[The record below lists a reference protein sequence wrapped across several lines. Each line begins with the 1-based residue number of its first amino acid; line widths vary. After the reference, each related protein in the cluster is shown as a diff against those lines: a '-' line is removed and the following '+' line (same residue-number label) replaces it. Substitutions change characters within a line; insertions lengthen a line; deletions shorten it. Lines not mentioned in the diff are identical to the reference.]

1 LIEKIKKIKE
11 IINYIK
17 KQNMIIEGIKKTK
30 VIKQLITKKSE
41 RDKIDKNC
49 KFDYIHNWTDLIQ
62 SDQKMNKIENQMLY
76 FNDYFIRNP
85 I

>member
-1 LIEKIKKIKE
+1 
-11 IINYIK
+11 
-17 KQNMIIEGIKKTK
+17 MIIEDIKKTK
-30 VIKQLITKKSE
+30 VIKQLITKISE
-41 RDKIDKNC
+41 RDKIDKNF
-49 KFDYIHNWTDLIQ
+49 KFDYIDYIHNWTNLIQ

>member
-1 LIEKIKKIKE
+1 MIEKNKHIKE

-17 KQNMIIEGIKKTK
+17 KQNMMIEDIKKAK
-30 VIKQLITKKSE
+30 VIKLYSQ
-41 RDKIDKNC
+41 
-49 KFDYIHNWTDLIQ
+49 FWTDLVK
-62 SDQKMNKIENQMLY
+62 SDQKINKCENLMIY